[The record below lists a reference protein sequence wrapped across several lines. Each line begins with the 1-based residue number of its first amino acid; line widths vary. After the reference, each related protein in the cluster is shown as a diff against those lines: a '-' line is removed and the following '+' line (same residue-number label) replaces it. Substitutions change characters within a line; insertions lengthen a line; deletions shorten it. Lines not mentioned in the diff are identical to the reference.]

1 MLAQQSADQCGW
13 GTGQVSAPYRR
24 GWALG
29 LVLWRGA
36 NANALLVQNIDGI
49 QLIHLIQCSRCEVH
63 FGTGTGSP
71 YPSELNA
78 GGLYSYGIQCTHLF
92 VTNGKT
98 RAIKQSAI
106 RRFML

>member
-36 NANALLVQNIDGI
+36 NANALLVQNIDSI
-49 QLIHLIQCSRCEVH
+49 DPFDPMLSMR
-63 FGTGTGSP
+63 GSFWHRHRIP
-71 YPSELNA
+71 IS
-78 GGLYSYGIQCTHLF
+78 
-92 VTNGKT
+92 
-98 RAIKQSAI
+98 
-106 RRFML
+106 